1 MAIFT
6 QFIASFS
13 LPSVSGSPKKI
24 IIESPIYLSIVPPK
38 PRAISDIFVRYKFS
52 ISVSGAESILSE
64 ISVNEIMSEKNTV
77 KNFFSLSIET
87 FFSPLKIES
96 YNCGERY
103 LDNWLAISSIS
114 LLF

>member
-1 MAIFT
+1 
-6 QFIASFS
+6 
-13 LPSVSGSPKKI
+13 
-24 IIESPIYLSIVPPK
+24 
-38 PRAISDIFVRYKFS
+38 
-52 ISVSGAESILSE
+52 
-64 ISVNEIMSEKNTV
+64 MSEKNTV

-114 LLF
+114 LLFSFANSSAFFAICFCLSSSDANYDEVLTLIAILQFAF